1 MKSTTAQK
9 ETSIF
14 STKSALHAF
23 KNREKDYESFI
34 QDVRTDLNDGFQ
46 TEIVDPLFLDQL
58 TDIIH
63 DEVFDSFSPLR
74 FYWISLVDDLIYLIQ
89 LHDEI
94 LSADEYNEDHED
106 YTELEKELLS
116 YWQNSEFQTAFNEIK
131 SSQIA
136 LIEISDQL
144 LPLLENQIISFYV
157 LNINQFRQE
166 FDEAIIYH
174 PIIFRGDSELGFFLG
189 EKQDFAAI
197 SNLPESYPSFPV
209 LSFDPDNLKIK
220 YELNETGEDI
230 KLVNNVT
237 YAQIGKKTFTFI
249 NSTKLQN
256 QNIINAITDIKKL
269 SQSVFEQILY
279 FQNIFILNND
289 EEQRYMTHP
298 AMPQYTRLNSDLQEN
313 KLRDAL
319 ILSTAEQI
327 YYSYISFDE
336 LTNTYDEIIYYSPWT
351 KKQNPL
357 HESLREFFRELYL
370 LNFYYSMI
378 LKKEDQ
384 YLNYIF
390 QFKRIEFSY
399 TDLQTAKKFKKYTS
413 AGLYLFSSLENNFN
427 EHLKFFSSINDKK
440 VLAPS
445 SLEQV
450 QKLKDDLT
458 EASSIFSLK

>member
-1 MKSTTAQK
+1 MKPTSSQK

-14 STKSALHAF
+14 STKSALQAF

-34 QDVRTDLNDGFQ
+34 QDIRTDLNDGFH

-63 DEVFDSFSPLR
+63 DEIFDTFSPLR

-94 LSADEYNEDHED
+94 LSADEYNEDHSD

-131 SSQIA
+131 SNQVA

-157 LNINQFRQE
+157 LNINRFRQE

-174 PIIFRGDSELGFFLG
+174 PILFRGDSEHGFYLG
-189 EKQDFAAI
+189 ENQIFASLTKI
-197 SNLPESYPSFPV
+197 PDSYPSFPV
-209 LSFDPDNLKIK
+209 LSFDPDNMKIK
-220 YELNETGEDI
+220 YEYKDRGEI
-230 KLVNNVT
+230 INLE
-237 YAQIGKKTFTFI
+237 KKVEEASISKKVFSFI
-249 NSTKLQN
+249 NSTKIQT
-256 QNIINAITDIKKL
+256 QNILNEIANIKKY
-269 SQSVFEQILY
+269 SQSTYEQILY
-279 FQNIFILNND
+279 FHSLFILNKD
-289 EEQRYMTHP
+289 EGHHFWTHP
-298 AMPQYTRLNSDLQEN
+298 AIPQYTRINAGLQKSELQN
-313 KLRDAL
+313 AL
-319 ILSTAEQI
+319 ISSCAEQM

-357 HESLREFFRELYL
+357 HETLKEFFRELYL
-370 LNFYYSMI
+370 LNFYRSMI

-384 YLNYIF
+384 YLNYIV
-390 QFKRIEFSY
+390 QFERIKFSHA
-399 TDLQTAKKFKKYTS
+399 DLQTAKKFKKFTD
-413 AGLYLFSSLENNFN
+413 AGLELFSMLESNFS
-427 EHLKFFSSINDKK
+427 EHTNYVSTIENDK
-440 VLAPS
+440 VLPQGS
-445 SLEQV
+445 IELV
-450 QKLKDDLT
+450 LKLKKELA
-458 EASSIFSLK
+458 EASSNFSLR